1 MALSRT
7 LIRTYAAEYPDHPE
21 HLLHV
26 TNQRIIADIH
36 AGLFVTLF
44 YGILDPSTGTLTYCN
59 AGHPPPYII
68 SPGESITFQALRK
81 TGLPLG
87 ISETSDWKPATAQ
100 IPADALLLLYTDG
113 VPDALNQH
121 GEFFGGEQMLNIIQT
136 QMGHPARIIQDA
148 LMSRVYA
155 FAGIEPQVDDI
166 TLMILIRSPEGRAL
180 TPS

>member
-68 SPGESITFQALRK
+68 TPGESLTVQALRK

-136 QMGHPARIIQDA
+136 QMGYPARIIQDA

-166 TLMILIRSPEGRAL
+166 TLMILIRSQEGRAL